1 VAFGVW
7 RPDRSPFPNLEI
19 ERNSPTNPTV
29 NIKPFTVRRYTR
41 NDRDAVRRI
50 CCETGFLGQPIDPVF
65 EDRDLFA
72 DFFTDYYLRCEP
84 DAAFVITIDDAVVG
98 FLLGCRYALRHQ
110 LFSVVQGALLAAKV
124 LLRYW
129 QYKPESKLYLW
140 WILRNARREVPP
152 APRQVGHFHVNFLPQ
167 VKSIAAFRETLET
180 FLRFLADQN
189 VTQISAQM
197 VTYDDRR
204 GLALLERYGFR
215 VLNRSEITKFKE
227 FTDQKVYLS
236 TILRDLNPAE
246 KRFVLPLRKRRQRA
260 GR

>member
-1 VAFGVW
+1 MDATQRKRLASGV
-7 RPDRSPFPNLEI
+7 SI
-19 ERNSPTNPTV
+19 SNSAQKPTV

-84 DAAFVITIDDAVVG
+84 DAAFVVTIDNAVVG
-98 FLLGCRYALRHQ
+98 FLLGCRYTLRHQ
-110 LFSVVQGALLAAKV
+110 LFSVAQSLLLAAKV
-124 LLRYW
+124 LLRYR
-129 QYKPESKLYLW
+129 QYKPESKRYLW

-152 APRQVGHFHVNFLPQ
+152 APRRIGHFHVNFLPQ
-167 VKSIAAFRETLET
+167 VKSIAAFREILEM

-215 VLNRSEITKFKE
+215 VLNRSEITKFRE
-227 FTDQKVYLS
+227 FTDRKVYLS
-236 TILRDLNPAE
+236 TILRDLDPAE
-246 KRFVLPLRKRRQRA
+246 DRLVRPIWKTE
-260 GR
+260 G